1 MCLKAQIKQPK
12 KAMTGNAIIV
22 PQKNISSPQ
31 NYPRI
36 EQTALERSVFIITE
50 GFKYRLHRHLIDT
63 F

>member
-1 MCLKAQIKQPK
+1 
-12 KAMTGNAIIV
+12 MTGKAIIV
-22 PQKNISSPQ
+22 LHKNISSPQ
-31 NYPRI
+31 NYARL

>member
-1 MCLKAQIKQPK
+1 
-12 KAMTGNAIIV
+12 MTGNAIIV
-22 PQKNISSPQ
+22 LHKNISRLQ

-50 GFKYRLHRHLIDT
+50 GFKYRSPKHLIDT